1 MRIHVGGDING
12 MVTSLFI
19 TIFLALTV
27 SVQSSPSSE
36 LSSLSVNDNK
46 FDKDINLSG
55 DAHAF
60 ADGVSLTRP
69 SQYSSGIL
77 LRNTSITFS
86 STTANTTDNNTTGT
100 SLSIEFSFSISPA
113 EVSDDSGTGF
123 VVILIPGDFD
133 DVFSANDSFGIS
145 QQYDKNYVAVEFDT
159 SKDDEFNDPN
169 ANHVGIDVGSLISVA
184 IANVSDSDIVL
195 NNGEKLQAWIDYV
208 ANSKNLEV
216 RLCKTGEN
224 RPKDPIVSHEMDF
237 AKMWGNEPVF
247 VGLSASNDA
256 DSVQVVRVYT
266 WKVFSYGYVAEESEG
281 GETENEGGDG
291 EGGKGSFGTLSVL
304 AEVIFGTVCVAL
316 IAFVVLFTWAIFF
329 QKHEEES
336 SFALGKMGGNRDTY
350 ERIDVSVDKQ
360 NHEEYERLSHRDEI
374 YSPTLK
380 TKTVCALHYPIAV
393 SSRLTPHAATPL
405 PSPSS
410 ASSTRELH
418 RSLLLVHRSAP

>member
-1 MRIHVGGDING
+1 MRRIHVGDDVNG

-19 TIFLALTV
+19 TIFLFLATLTV
-27 SVQSSPSSE
+27 SAQSSPSSQP
-36 LSSLSVNDNK
+36 STLSVNDNN

-77 LRNTSITFS
+77 LRNSSVTFS
-86 STTANTTDNNTTGT
+86 SAAANTTADNSTGT

-113 EVSDDSGTGF
+113 EVSEDSGTGF

-145 QQYDKNYVAVEFDT
+145 QQYGKNYVAVEFDT

-195 NNGEKLQAWIDYV
+195 NNGEKLHAWVDYV
-208 ANSKNLEV
+208 ASSKNLEV
-216 RLCKTGEN
+216 RLCKSGEN
-224 RPKDPIVSHEMDF
+224 RPMDPIVSHEMDF

-266 WKVFSYGYVAEESEG
+266 WKVVSYGHVAEESEG
-281 GETENEGGDG
+281 GEGDEG
-291 EGGKGSFGTLSVL
+291 EKGSFGTLSVL

-316 IAFVVLFTWAIFF
+316 IAFVVLFMWAIFF

-336 SFALGKMGGNRDTY
+336 SFALGKMGGNREY
-350 ERIDVSVDKQ
+350 ERIDVAVDKQ
-360 NHEEYERLSHRDEI
+360 NHEEVQRLN
-374 YSPTLK
+374 
-380 TKTVCALHYPIAV
+380 
-393 SSRLTPHAATPL
+393 
-405 PSPSS
+405 
-410 ASSTRELH
+410 
-418 RSLLLVHRSAP
+418 